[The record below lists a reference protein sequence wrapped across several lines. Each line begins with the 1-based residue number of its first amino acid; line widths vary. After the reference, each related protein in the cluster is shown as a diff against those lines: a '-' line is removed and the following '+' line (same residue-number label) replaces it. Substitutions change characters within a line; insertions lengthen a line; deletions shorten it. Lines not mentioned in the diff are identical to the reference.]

1 MKTVYPEFAEEVN
14 FYAVGYDPSE
24 DLSKLDSFAQ
34 SNGYPWPVA
43 VAQGNIVRDLNV
55 AQQSYKVAFDG
66 QGVQVY
72 RAPYG
77 DADSDEWRAV
87 FTELAER

>member
-24 DLSKLDSFAQ
+24 GISKLDSFAQ

-72 RAPYG
+72 RASYG
-77 DADSDEWRAV
+77 DGSAEDWRRV
-87 FTELAER
+87 FTELAGR